1 MTRNRKGWL
10 RAESL
15 IAGEREQYAVERS
28 YGRVVVELYHAPE
41 GDEPTHP
48 DIPMPWITSVTITR
62 TAHDIESAVYRTAR
76 LNVAR
81 DKFNELVR
89 KHP

>member
-1 MTRNRKGWL
+1 MTGQRNRRGWL

-15 IAGEREQYAVERS
+15 IAGEREQYAVVRS
-28 YGRVVVELYHAPE
+28 YGRVVVELCHAPIN
-41 GDEPTHP
+41 DP
-48 DIPMPWITSVTITR
+48 DILEMPWVTSITITNPQGAEDR
-62 TAHDIESAVYRTAR
+62 AEYRSFR